1 MGRVEGSGEQPF
13 LPILVAP
20 AQQDGENMCFSR
32 PLREYRLPKKRR
44 KLTVRLGMS
53 DASCSLPRLTELTDY
68 G

>member
-20 AQQDGENMCFSR
+20 AQQDGENMCFAR

-44 KLTVRLGMS
+44 KLTVRPAEGATL
-53 DASCSLPRLTELTDY
+53 AARCRT
-68 G
+68 